1 MREPLHVLM
10 ILAVLGGC
18 SSGNRLCAAGS
29 TLTCFCDLGQPGV
42 ALCLDGERVG
52 ACQCSLPEDLAMP
65 EEDMVQDL
73 SNPNLRWVF
82 VTRTSFRGNFQATA
96 SADSICQDRAA
107 RAGVAR
113 TGHAWISWTDPSA
126 IGSEGSRLGLP
137 DMDSREWFL
146 VPNSGRPASMV
157 LQAKDLTPYQIYPDV
172 DAGARLDYDEYGY
185 PLGTNPQIWC
195 SSRYMEY
202 TCSGWTTAQAYDMG
216 PTGTFCIPAGF
227 GLEADYRKVLSCN
240 EEAHILCLEK

>member
-52 ACQCSLPEDLAMP
+52 ACQCPVPEDLAMP

-82 VTRTSFRGNFQATA
+82 VTRTSFKGNFQATA

-107 RAGVAR
+107 HAGVAR
-113 TGHAWISWTDPSA
+113 TGHTWIAWTDLEA
-126 IGSEGSRLGLP
+126 IRSRLSLP

-157 LQAKDLTPYQIYPDV
+157 LKAKDLTPYQIYLIV
-172 DAGARLDYDEYGY
+172 DAGERLDYDEYGY

-195 SSRYMEY
+195 SRSMNYN
-202 TCSGWTTAQAYDMG
+202 CSDWKTADMG
-216 PTGTFCIPAGF
+216 LTGTFCIPAGSV
-227 GLEADYRKVLSCN
+227 LEVNDTKVLSCN